1 MSVTRTKKEP
11 LISKPEEAE
20 TNVAEEELDVPL
32 LPVSPDA
39 NYPNPNQPLHLD
51 RDDLLQLTTNSFVSA
66 RTIALGQTG
75 AGKGNAGALI
85 NELLLEHGLPM
96 TIIDPEGEAWPL
108 KQLAKNLLV
117 VGKSAHA
124 DREYAPE
131 QMGRLAELSVEQGFS
146 VILDLDEYSDTEIF
160 ALLVPYLTSLWKTC
174 NRVRRPYHLSID
186 EVHEFVPQQGSTP
199 VKDLLIRIAK
209 KGRKRGLGMLTMSQ
223 DTASIDDKFLRQTD
237 IRILLRVSYDSDLKR
252 YQTLMPAIPNKTIE
266 HEIPKMPQ
274 GKGYVI
280 VNHVP
285 MLVQL
290 LRRRTFDPSETPK
303 LGTGSQ
309 EPALQT
315 VDDATLRLLDESIPV
330 PSEVNLERMDRAT
343 LIERI
348 EELSR
353 TRTENGSLTSTP
365 PSVDQERAS
374 VAQNQQIATLHQQ
387 VTTLQKQLSQR
398 EADLTQIRQQE
409 QTTTRTHNEQI
420 ATLRATIARLEKEC
434 ERLKEQLHLASQ
446 LTVSLTGLPSLEPL
460 LAATQSLRVH
470 EAHVEQVSLGGNGS
484 SKSPRRS
491 QHSEQHQEAVAL
503 RRLQETLDALSERV
517 ARLTKADTEVR
528 QLQHD
533 LAHLTTHQPSASAA
547 PVAPPAQAS
556 SLLPHEQRKLNR
568 LIKKILHLPHA
579 PFQCALLT
587 LLLTHEGKDLSYP
600 EIARALHYEEGT
612 VRHRTTTALRE
623 EGLIGRIASGTGYT
637 SRFSA
642 YCDTRFPGMNHDSI
656 RTLLLAALAS
666 SFKEQGA

>member
-1 MSVTRTKKEP
+1 MRKTSPTIPKED
-11 LISKPEEAE
+11 AE
-20 TNVAEEELDVPL
+20 TTATEEELDVPL

-39 NYPNPNQPLHLD
+39 SYPNPNLPLHLD
-51 RDDLLQLTTNSFVSA
+51 SDDLLHLTANSFVSA

-146 VILDLDEYSDTEIF
+146 VILDFDDYSEEEIF
-160 ALLVPYLTSLWKTC
+160 ALLVPYLKSLWKTC
-174 NRVRRPYHLSID
+174 NRLRRPYHLSID

-199 VKDLLIRIAK
+199 VKELLIRIAK

-237 IRILLRVSYDSDLKR
+237 IRVLLRVSYDSDLKR
-252 YQTLMPAIPNKTIE
+252 YQTLMPALSNKTIE
-266 HEIPKMPQ
+266 QEVPKMPQ

-285 MLVQL
+285 TLVQL

-309 EPALQT
+309 EPTLQT
-315 VDDATLRLLDESIPV
+315 VDDATLRLLDDSLPV
-330 PSEVNLERMDRAT
+330 PSEANVERLDRAA

-348 EELSR
+348 QEL
-353 TRTENGSLTSTP
+353 TRIHAGTERQSQATP
-365 PSVDQERAS
+365 SEYKNALPAPETEKS
-374 VAQNQQIATLHQQ
+374 ATLHHQLTALQ
-387 VTTLQKQLSQR
+387 EKLTVQEQELTRLQKDESASLR
-398 EADLTQIRQQE
+398 EKE
-409 QTTTRTHNEQI
+409 EQI
-420 ATLRATIARLEKEC
+420 AKLHATITQMEKER
-434 ERLKEQLHLASQ
+434 ESLESQLHLASQ
-446 LTVSLTGLPSLEPL
+446 LTISLTGLPSIEPL
-460 LAATQSLRVH
+460 LATARSLEVAQ
-470 EAHVEQVSLGGNGS
+470 AHVEQVSLGGSGTQ
-484 SKSPRRS
+484 KHTRPVK
-491 QHSEQHQEAVAL
+491 HGEKEQDTTALHQV
-503 RRLQETLDALSERV
+503 QKKLDALAERLTLLTQQDAETKQLRHDL
-517 ARLTKADTEVR
+517 ARLT
-528 QLQHD
+528 Q
-533 LAHLTTHQPSASAA
+533 QPSAS
-547 PVAPPAQAS
+547 PVSPRQS
-556 SLLPHEQRKLNR
+556 EESLHLRPREQRKLDR
-568 LIKKILHLPHA
+568 LIEMVTHLPNA
-579 PFQCALLT
+579 PFHCALVI
-587 LLLTHEGKDLSYP
+587 LLLAHEGQDLSYAQ
-600 EIARALHYEEGT
+600 IAQALHYEQGT

-623 EGLIGRIASGTGYT
+623 EGLIARATSVTGYT

-642 YCDTRFPGMNHDSI
+642 YCDTRFPGVRQEVI
-656 RTLLLAALAS
+656 RQALVAALAPYTE
-666 SFKEQGA
+666 EQGA